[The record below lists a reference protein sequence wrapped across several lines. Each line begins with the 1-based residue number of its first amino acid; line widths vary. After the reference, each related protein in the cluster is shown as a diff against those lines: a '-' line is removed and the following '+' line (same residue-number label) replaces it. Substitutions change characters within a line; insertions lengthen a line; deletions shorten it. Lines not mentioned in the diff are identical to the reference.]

1 MRELKRLGGGS
12 GAILAVSL
20 AHLAND
26 VPLTLFPA
34 VLPIVIQEFSL
45 SYAAAG
51 AIIAV
56 SGVSMTALQA
66 VTGYVADRMNRITL
80 LIVGLATVGVGTV
93 LVGFS
98 SDYVQLLAFQ
108 CLVGLGASVY
118 HPVGYSLMSDMF
130 ESGKRGKALGLG
142 SAAGDMAVPIAFAS
156 SGFLAFVL
164 GWRNIF
170 RLWGLVTVVVAMV
183 TPLMIAEPRK
193 REMHSAAKSRSAR
206 EIVMT
211 LAPVI
216 AVMGLAGACYTI
228 MRSFTTTQLTTFG
241 LGIELANGV
250 AALMMAVGAV
260 GAIVEGALTDR
271 LGERNAILLA
281 MVMLSVLSAIS
292 ANVGD
297 AYLLSIVVSISGFA
311 LLGVWPPF
319 YSAIAGSTSMGAR
332 AFTYGLLF
340 AIAWS
345 FGSFFPYVSGAFA
358 DVFGLQV
365 TYAIVSLVSLLAA
378 FITYLALKK
387 RAPRGSEGF
396 SVDW

>member
-1 MRELKRLGGGS
+1 M
-12 GAILAVSL
+12 
-20 AHLAND
+20 
-26 VPLTLFPA
+26 
-34 VLPIVIQEFSL
+34 IQEFNL

-56 SGVSMTALQA
+56 SGISMTALQA

-80 LIVGLATVGVGTV
+80 LFVGLATVGVGTI

-98 SDYVQLLAFQ
+98 SGYVQLLAFQ

-130 ESGKRGKALGLG
+130 ESGERGKALGLG

-164 GWRNIF
+164 GWRSIF
-170 RLWGLVTVVVAMV
+170 TMWGLFTVIIAIV
-183 TPLMIAEPRK
+183 TPLMLAEPRK
-193 REMHSAAKSRSAR
+193 REMHSAVKSRSAK

-216 AVMGLAGACYTI
+216 VVMGLAGACYTI
-228 MRSFTTTQLTTFG
+228 MRSFTTTYLTTFG

-260 GAIVEGALTDR
+260 GAVVEGVLTDR

-292 ANVGD
+292 ASVGD
-297 AYLLSIVVSISGFA
+297 AYLLSIVISISGFA

-319 YSAIAGSTSMGAR
+319 YSAIANSTRIGAR

-345 FGSFFPYVSGAFA
+345 FGSLFPYVSGVFA

-365 TYAIVSLVSLLAA
+365 TYIIVSFVSLLAA
-378 FITYLALKK
+378 FITYLTMKK
-387 RAPRGSEGF
+387 RALQEGK
-396 SVDW
+396 